1 MRALLLTLMA
11 VLFALAGHAQE
22 RRAFVVL
29 DDGEEVQGVV
39 VSMDLAQVQ
48 LRIGETVR
56 TIDAGRIRQCRF
68 EEAPPAPAGEV
79 APPAGGVPAAPA
91 PAPPAVDKDKDASK
105 AAANAPPS
113 PVPPAGDAPRAKVS
127 WQGPL
132 QAPADTE
139 APAPHDLRHQSKW
152 RLRLRA
158 LDEAYP
164 WLVPAAPVQWCSIGL
179 LLVILLS
186 LCVYMSVKIAGA
198 EGASM
203 QRSIVVALWYVLI
216 TCIQVAAVPTN
227 DLAIALMLLANPTFA
242 LFWLCGLFGLSRISA
257 TIAFAVQIG
266 FCVLGWGVVEM
277 VTSLLASITPV
288 A

>member
-1 MRALLLTLMA
+1 MRALLTILLA
-11 VLFALAGHAQE
+11 VVFAVVGTAQE
-22 RRAFVVL
+22 RRAFLVL
-29 DDGEEVQGVV
+29 DDGEEVQGTV

-48 LRIGETVR
+48 LRVGETVR
-56 TIDAGRIRQCRF
+56 TFDAARIRQCRV
-68 EEAPPAPAGEV
+68 EEVTPPPAPAGEG
-79 APPAGGVPAAPA
+79 APPAEGAPRAESA
-91 PAPPAVDKDKDASK
+91 PVA
-105 AAANAPPS
+105 APPS
-113 PVPPAGDAPRAKVS
+113 AEQKDLNKDAAKVGTPPVPAPRVS

-132 QAPADTE
+132 QAPPDTE
-139 APAPHDLRHQSKW
+139 PPAPHDLRHETKW
-152 RLRLRA
+152 RSRLRA

-186 LCVYMSVKIAGA
+186 LCVYLSVNVAGA
-198 EGASM
+198 EGASIH
-203 QRSIVVALWYVLI
+203 RSIVVAAWYVLI

-277 VTSLLASITPV
+277 VTSLLASISPV
-288 A
+288 S